1 MLRRK
6 TLGLMRY
13 LRIQLN
19 QKDHPTKKVL
29 DVASIQKVVLVYVQ
43 GNIPKTKSTK
53 NNDEYV
59 VENVLKIAKE
69 VDVKLVSQTL

>member
-1 MLRRK
+1 
-6 TLGLMRY
+6 MRY

-19 QKDHPTKKVL
+19 QKDRPTKKVL